1 MMMRNSSNFLLIF
14 IQIVHARK
22 ICIIKYTNFSL
33 IPLKQTVI
41 ALNLIIEFQNKI
53 HSHFD
58 EFLTYSHYTEN
69 ISNK

>member
-1 MMMRNSSNFLLIF
+1 M
-14 IQIVHARK
+14 QEK
-22 ICIIKYTNFSL
+22 ICIIKYTYFNL

-53 HSHFD
+53 RSHFD

>member
-1 MMMRNSSNFLLIF
+1 M
-14 IQIVHARK
+14 QEK
-22 ICIIKYTNFSL
+22 ICIIKYTYFNL
-33 IPLKQTVI
+33 IPLKQTEI

>member
-1 MMMRNSSNFLLIF
+1 M
-14 IQIVHARK
+14 QEK
-22 ICIIKYTNFSL
+22 ICIIKYTYFSL
-33 IPLKQTVI
+33 IPLKQTVF

>member
-1 MMMRNSSNFLLIF
+1 MYN
-14 IQIVHARK
+14 
-22 ICIIKYTNFSL
+22 KYTYFNL

-69 ISNK
+69 ISYK